1 MFIHTHQNQDKV
13 RTQNF
18 TKKKKTISLHHV
30 VFLGPATK
38 FHPHRMRYPPVQG
51 TGENISLNAVS
62 RPDMMPGQYLHMPPP
77 LPVKGLP
84 VDEDDGRTLSSA
96 RQRRTPRWDLR
107 MESMEGG

>member
-1 MFIHTHQNQDKV
+1 VEILTRHHVRPGYGIQGDIFPGALDWRISHAMWTKFCG
-13 RTQNF
+13 RTQ
-18 TKKKKTISLHHV
+18 KD
-30 VFLGPATK
+30 
-38 FHPHRMRYPPVQG
+38 
-51 TGENISLNAVS
+51 
-62 RPDMMPGQYLHMPPP
+62 DMMPGQYLHMPPP